1 MEPCA
6 CPACSEPTIVNPLT
20 NVEEYLG
27 CFHFLAT
34 VKAVDT
40 KICIQVFVWTKTL
53 FFGNMWE

>member
-6 CPACSEPTIVNPLT
+6 CPACSEPTVVNPST

-34 VKAVDT
+34 VKAVDI

-53 FFGNMWE
+53 FFW